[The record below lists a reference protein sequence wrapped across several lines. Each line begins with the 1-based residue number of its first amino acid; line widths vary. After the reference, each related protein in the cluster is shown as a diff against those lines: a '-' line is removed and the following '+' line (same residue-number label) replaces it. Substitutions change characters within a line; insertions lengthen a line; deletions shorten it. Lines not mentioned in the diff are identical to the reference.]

1 MRERGDLATVLAG
14 DDKPSQLYVASKRK
28 LAGEAGMTSKHVGLP
43 ATAIPIGQSPGGLP
57 VGAQI
62 IGNTFADPLCLNM
75 ARWLETEWCGFV
87 PPPHLA

>member
-1 MRERGDLATVLAG
+1 V
-14 DDKPSQLYVASKRK
+14 
-28 LAGEAGMTSKHVGLP
+28 VGLP
-43 ATAIPIGQSPGGLP
+43 ATAIPIGQSPDGLP